1 MLIVWRSN
9 FFHYQGKKRR
19 QCKALAR
26 LFNEDSEKKNES
38 KSIFIYFP
46 SLRDGELISVR
57 FGQNIFVLGKVVKIA
72 LRLSVIRVLPTQDSA
87 KR

>member
-1 MLIVWRSN
+1 MGCIR
-9 FFHYQGKKRR
+9 YGR
-19 QCKALAR
+19 QFYYR
-26 LFNEDSEKKNES
+26 HTTSG
-38 KSIFIYFP
+38 
-46 SLRDGELISVR
+46 LRDDELISVR